1 MKTIIRNIFFIVLS
15 WLFLPVSATN
25 LEVII
30 SGVDLPA
37 DLSAEQIN
45 HLLSDS
51 HGLVWFGTV
60 NGLYRWDG
68 QRALFFS
75 KNQKNE
81 AVAALALSRDGK
93 VWVAFADGS
102 LAYVEGRQLTP
113 FAVADSSFST
123 NISSM
128 VFDEENRLWL
138 GTEGD
143 GIYCL
148 DGEKLFHFAHKDG
161 LKDEYIYDLKTI
173 PGNKVAA
180 ATDFGIAICNF
191 DKPTGKFSVETIV
204 EGLPDVI
211 VTALDFDGKNT
222 LWLGFH
228 KGGMGYYSL
237 EEKKFHQL
245 KLSNTFH
252 FGQIIALETNAV
264 GTWVADDKNGL
275 MLVNGNERKNLD
287 VIFFNG
293 KAFDEKVKT
302 ILSDGLG
309 NLFILTQKGMYVSS
323 GGVLSMIKQAGDFSL
338 TDLHAVAAPDL
349 NHFWVANNNG
359 LVEINGDEHKVFLD
373 KVLEPTVRITALSQ
387 ANDGRI
393 WIATFGQGLIC
404 FDPSTEKHWFIN
416 EKNGLINDNV
426 LSVNCKDNIIWAAT
440 LGGASKITL
449 SENTVECSFQIASFD
464 KQNGLGNNYI
474 YTILQDSRGNVW
486 FGTDGNG
493 LVKYSNGSFQFFD
506 ENSGIGDDVVYAITE
521 DENGEIWF
529 STSSSGLYSYD
540 GNIFKNYSTS
550 EGLSSQNIL
559 SIACKD
565 QHVFILTDKGLDVF
579 HKEGNI
585 FINMFE
591 DSENEKLQ
599 ADLNSVYTGKNYV
612 CFAVQSGL
620 IIVKTNAF
628 DNNTYEPVTLLDW
641 VTVNL
646 QALSDT
652 NEQNFSSDEN
662 RFVFEYSGLWFP
674 SPQKVRYKVKLD
686 GYDPEWKTTY
696 DHSVSYPNLPPGKY
710 TFKVVSFLGMAV
722 AQGKQAS
729 FSFEIKKPFYRQVWF
744 IILVAAILVFL
755 IYRFIIFRETRLKQI
770 EARKKE
776 KLEFEF
782 QTLKNQVNPHFLFN
796 SFSTLISI
804 IEENPEK
811 AVNYT
816 EALSDFFR
824 DILEVKDQELIP
836 LKEEIRM
843 IKNFNFIQ
851 QQRFG
856 DQFLLKI
863 ELDERALN
871 SVIPPLT
878 LQLLTENAIKHNV
891 VSKSKPLVVLIK
903 NDMENIYVENN
914 RNTKKTVEKSTGIGL
929 QNIRDRYKLTSGKEI
944 RVVENEK
951 KYAVILPIINK

>member
-1 MKTIIRNIFFIVLS
+1 MSFIVLT
-15 WLFLPVSATN
+15 WVFLPLSATN
-25 LEVII
+25 LEII
-30 SGVDLPA
+30 FNRVDLPA

-51 HGLVWFGTV
+51 QGFVWLGTG

-75 KNQKNE
+75 KSKKNE
-81 AVAALALSRDGK
+81 AVAALALSKDGK

-102 LAYVEGRQLTP
+102 LAFVEGRELIP
-113 FAVADSSFST
+113 FAAADSSFST

-128 VFDEENRLWL
+128 VFDDENCLWI

-143 GIYCL
+143 GIYCV
-148 DGEKLFHFAHKDG
+148 DGEKLFHLASKDG
-161 LKDEYIYDLKTI
+161 LMDEYIYELKTI

-180 ATDFGIAICNF
+180 ATDFGVAICNF
-191 DKPTGKFSVETIV
+191 DKHTGKFSVETLV
-204 EGLPDVI
+204 DGLPDVI
-211 VTALDFDGKNT
+211 ITTLDFDGKNT

-228 KGGMGYYSL
+228 KGGIGYYSL
-237 EEKKFHQL
+237 QERKFEQL
-245 KLSNTFH
+245 NLSDNFH
-252 FGQIIALETNAV
+252 LGQIISLETNAV

-275 MLVNGNERKNLD
+275 VLVSGTGKKNLD
-287 VIFFNG
+287 VIHINENPI
-293 KAFDEKVKT
+293 DEKIKT
-302 ILSDGLG
+302 ILSDELG
-309 NLFILTQKGMYVSS
+309 NLFILTQKSLYISS
-323 GGVLSMIKQAGDFSL
+323 GGVLSMIKQTGNLKLS
-338 TDLHAVAAPDL
+338 DLHAVAAPNL

-359 LVEINGDEHKVFLD
+359 LVEIKGDKHKVFLE
-373 KVLEPTVRITALSQ
+373 KVLEPTVRITSLSQ
-387 ANDGRI
+387 ASDEKI
-393 WIATFGQGLIC
+393 WVATFGQGLIC

-426 LSVNCKDNIIWAAT
+426 LSVNCKDNIVWAAT

-449 SENTVECSFQIASFD
+449 DENTTECSFQITSFD
-464 KQNGLGNNYI
+464 QQNGMGNNYI
-474 YTILQDSRGNVW
+474 YTILQDSKGNVW

-493 LVKYSNGSFQFFD
+493 LVKYSNGSFHFFD
-506 ENSGIGDDVVYAITE
+506 ENSGIGDDVVYSITE

-540 GNIFKNYSTS
+540 GNIFKNYSTA

-591 DSENEKLQ
+591 DSENDKLQ

-620 IIVKTNAF
+620 IIVKTDAF

-652 NEQNFSSDEN
+652 NEQKFSSDEN
-662 RFVFEYSGLWFP
+662 RFVFEYAGLWFP

-686 GYDPEWKTTY
+686 GFDPDWKTTY

-710 TFKVVSFLGMAV
+710 TFKVASFLGLADDKS
-722 AQGKQAS
+722 KQAS
-729 FSFEIKKPFYRQVWF
+729 FSFEIKKPFYLQIWF
-744 IILVAAILVFL
+744 IVLVAAILVLL
-755 IYRFIIFRETRLKQI
+755 IYRIIIFREARLKQI

-782 QTLKNQVNPHFLFN
+782 QTLKNQINPHFLFN

-824 DILEVKDQELIP
+824 DILEVKEQELIP

-843 IKNFNFIQ
+843 IRNFNFIQ

-856 DQFLLKI
+856 DQFSLKI
-863 ELDERALN
+863 ELDEKTLN

-878 LQLLTENAIKHNV
+878 LQLITENAIKHNV
-891 VSKSKPLVVLIK
+891 VSKSKPLEVLIK
-903 NDMENIYVENN
+903 NDAKNIYVENN
-914 RNTKKTVEKSTGIGL
+914 RNTKTTVEKSTGIGL
-929 QNIRDRYKLTSGKEI
+929 QNIKDRYKLISGKEI
-944 RVVENEK
+944 RIVENISN
-951 KYAVILPIINK
+951 YAVILPIINK

>member
-1 MKTIIRNIFFIVLS
+1 M
-15 WLFLPVSATN
+15 
-25 LEVII
+25 
-30 SGVDLPA
+30 
-37 DLSAEQIN
+37 
-45 HLLSDS
+45 
-51 HGLVWFGTV
+51 
-60 NGLYRWDG
+60 
-68 QRALFFS
+68 
-75 KNQKNE
+75 
-81 AVAALALSRDGK
+81 
-93 VWVAFADGS
+93 
-102 LAYVEGRQLTP
+102 
-113 FAVADSSFST
+113 
-123 NISSM
+123 
-128 VFDEENRLWL
+128 
-138 GTEGD
+138 
-143 GIYCL
+143 
-148 DGEKLFHFAHKDG
+148 
-161 LKDEYIYDLKTI
+161 
-173 PGNKVAA
+173 
-180 ATDFGIAICNF
+180 
-191 DKPTGKFSVETIV
+191 
-204 EGLPDVI
+204 
-211 VTALDFDGKNT
+211 
-222 LWLGFH
+222 
-228 KGGMGYYSL
+228 
-237 EEKKFHQL
+237 
-245 KLSNTFH
+245 
-252 FGQIIALETNAV
+252 
-264 GTWVADDKNGL
+264 
-275 MLVNGNERKNLD
+275 
-287 VIFFNG
+287 
-293 KAFDEKVKT
+293 
-302 ILSDGLG
+302 
-309 NLFILTQKGMYVSS
+309 
-323 GGVLSMIKQAGDFSL
+323 
-338 TDLHAVAAPDL
+338 
-349 NHFWVANNNG
+349 
-359 LVEINGDEHKVFLD
+359 
-373 KVLEPTVRITALSQ
+373 
-387 ANDGRI
+387 
-393 WIATFGQGLIC
+393 
-404 FDPSTEKHWFIN
+404 
-416 EKNGLINDNV
+416 
-426 LSVNCKDNIIWAAT
+426 
-440 LGGASKITL
+440 
-449 SENTVECSFQIASFD
+449 
-464 KQNGLGNNYI
+464 GNNYI

-540 GNIFKNYSTS
+540 GSIFKNYSTS

-652 NEQNFSSDEN
+652 NEQKFSSDEN

-686 GYDPEWKTTY
+686 GFDPEWKTTY

-710 TFKVVSFLGMAV
+710 TFKVVSFLGMDV

-863 ELDERALN
+863 ELDELSLN

-903 NDMENIYVENN
+903 NDVENIYVENN

-944 RVVENEK
+944 RVVENDEK
-951 KYAVILPIINK
+951 LCSNSSNNQQMKILIIEDEPATAKRLEKMLAELLPEARNMGIIDTVEESIVFFQKNTEPDLVFMDIHLADGNSFEIFEKVEINCPVIFTTAYDQYAIKAFKVNSIDYLLKPIKQPELVKSLKKFQKNITPAVFPDYQKIAELLQPKPEAGLKRIVTKIGQTIKALEVSEIAYFVVENKTVYAIPKTGSRLPVEFTMDFLEKELNS